1 MSTPPQ
7 TLEQRLRLVE
17 DKLAIYHLIASHPPA
32 ADTGDENYYR
42 KAFTS
47 DGTVDLGGGKGASGN
62 QAIGAIV
69 ARPEHRAAIAG
80 GLCHFAG
87 LPRVEV
93 DGDTAVAISYLQVI
107 TPHHGAAPM
116 EVPGH
121 GASIGFRIH
130 RAGANRWDLVRTADG
145 WKVKRRALRPLDG
158 SDDARE
164 LLTQA
169 VAASDKPAASR

>member
-1 MSTPPQ
+1 MSTPQQ

-32 ADTGDENYYR
+32 ADTGNENYYR
-42 KAFTS
+42 NAFAT

-62 QAIGAIV
+62 QAIGAVV
-69 ARPEHRAAIAG
+69 ARPEHREAIAG

-116 EVPGH
+116 DVPGH

-130 RAGANRWDLVRTADG
+130 RAGANRWDLVRTDQG
-145 WKVKRRALRPLDG
+145 WKVKRRVLRPLDG
-158 SDDARE
+158 SQDARE
-164 LLTQA
+164 LLTDA
-169 VAASDKPAASR
+169 VAESPLFTS

>member
-1 MSTPPQ
+1 MSTPQQ

-32 ADTGDENYYR
+32 ADTGNENYYR
-42 KAFTS
+42 NAFTPE
-47 DGTVDLGGGKGASGN
+47 GTVDLGGGKGASGN

-87 LPRVEV
+87 LPRVEI

-116 EVPGH
+116 DVPGH

-130 RAGANRWDLVRTADG
+130 RAGANRWDLVRTNEG

-158 SDDARE
+158 SKDANE
-164 LLTQA
+164 LLTGA
-169 VAASDKPAASR
+169 MAESPLFTTS